1 MTSLVYFKPEYSSL
15 TTIHPIYVTAGSNPY
30 EVAKA
35 IVQVRMLSGRYRTEN
50 LARHWSSNKEGYC
63 SGAQCPQICET
74 LEHILL
80 WCPSYSS
87 TRKKLVTLWLSTPSP
102 CVTSLVTSILSG
114 PSHSLMQFL
123 LDASS
128 HPLVIRLAQDL
139 GSEVLRVIFHLTRTW
154 CYAVHRHRAKLLGRW
169 HAL

>member
-1 MTSLVYFKPEYSSL
+1 
-15 TTIHPIYVTAGSNPY
+15 
-30 EVAKA
+30 
-35 IVQVRMLSGRYRTEN
+35 MLSGRYRTEY

-63 SGAQCPQICET
+63 LGPQCYQICES

-87 TRKKLVTLWLSTPSP
+87 TRKKLVTLWHSNSSP
-102 CVTSLVTSILSG
+102 CVTSPVTTILNG
-114 PSHSLMQFL
+114 PSFSHMQFL

-139 GSEVLRVIFHLTRTW
+139 GSEVLKTIFHLTRTW
-154 CYAVHRHRAKLLGRW
+154 CFSVHRHRAKLLVRW
-169 HAL
+169 CAL